1 MGRPVCYRNSSLN
14 DTMKK
19 VLVTGA
25 TGFIGQYVI
34 NNLLKQHVKII
45 ATSRNADENS
55 FSNHSKIIAKSFDL
69 HNPEQPKNLYNYFEQ
84 PDIIIHLAWE
94 GLPNYK
100 EDFHVKK
107 NLPAHKAFL
116 SNLIEHGATDITV
129 AGTCFEYGMQEG
141 ELAETM
147 AAQPGNFYA
156 TAKNELRI
164 WLKEFKNI
172 SLKWPRLFYMYG
184 AGQNPKSLIPQ
195 LEAALQRGDPVFNMS
210 GGEQTRDFL
219 HVNKVA
225 ESIIAIALQQA
236 VTGVI
241 NVSSGNPIKVKDFVS
256 NYLHSINKTIE
267 LNLGFYPYPDFE
279 PMHFWGNNEKLK
291 SIKDINE

>member
-1 MGRPVCYRNSSLN
+1 
-14 DTMKK
+14 MKT

-25 TGFIGQYVI
+25 TGFIGRHVI
-34 NNLLKQHVKII
+34 DSLLHLNVNIV
-45 ATSRNADENS
+45 ATSRNADENT
-55 FSNHSKIIAKSFDL
+55 FGNHPNIVAKSFDL
-69 HNPEQPKNLYNYFEQ
+69 HNIEQPNNLYDYFEQ
-84 PDIIIHLAWE
+84 PDAIIHLAWE

-100 EDFHVKK
+100 EDFHVIK

-129 AGTCFEYGMQEG
+129 VGTCFEYGMQVG
-141 ELAETM
+141 ELVETM
-147 AAQPGNFYA
+147 AAQPDNSYA

-164 WLKEFKNI
+164 CLEKFKNV

-184 AGQNPKSLIPQ
+184 SGQNSKSLIPQ
-195 LEAALQRGDPVFNMS
+195 LEAAFQRGDTVFNMS

-219 HVNKVA
+219 HVSKVA
-225 ESIIAIALQQA
+225 KNIVAIALQQA

-256 NYLHSINKTIE
+256 NYLHSTNKTIE